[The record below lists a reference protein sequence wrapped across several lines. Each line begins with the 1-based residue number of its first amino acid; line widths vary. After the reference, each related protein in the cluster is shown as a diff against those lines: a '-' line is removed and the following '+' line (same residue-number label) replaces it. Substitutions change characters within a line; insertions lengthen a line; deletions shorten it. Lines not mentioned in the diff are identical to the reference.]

1 MRQKDIAIDG
11 KDDQGCT
18 PLILAAVHNNSNS
31 VRILLKGKADIL
43 ELDKQ
48 GQNVLHKAAI
58 EGNKDV
64 IKEIKEFLEKDEE
77 EGEWTMDLLMT
88 DRDNRG
94 NTPLMLALDSVISGD
109 SLRCLMDIAT
119 KLGINFITS
128 MNERDDETPIHRA
141 CR

>member
-1 MRQKDIAIDG
+1 MRSEAGRWARAVWSKAG
-11 KDDQGCT
+11 EPEKNEEVSQGGE
-18 PLILAAVHNNSNS
+18 
-31 VRILLKGKADIL
+31 RKG
-43 ELDKQ
+43 
-48 GQNVLHKAAI
+48 
-58 EGNKDV
+58 
-64 IKEIKEFLEKDEE
+64 EIDEE

-109 SLRCLMDIAT
+109 TLRCLMDIAT